1 MATLH
6 IEHAISDFDTW
17 RGAFKRAE
25 GLRAQHGVRGYDIR
39 HPVDDPTYLMIDLT
53 FDSTD
58 AAQAFLVELHK
69 IWKSPTAAPA
79 LVGPPQ
85 TKILESVSI

>member
-6 IEHAISDFDTW
+6 IEHAISDLDTW
-17 RGAFKRAE
+17 RGAFKHAE
-25 GLRAQHGVRGYDIR
+25 GLRAKHGVRGYDVR
-39 HPVDDPTYLMIDLT
+39 HPVDDPSYLLIDLT

-58 AAQAFLVELHK
+58 AAESFLVELRK

-79 LVGPPQ
+79 LVGAPQ
-85 TKILESVSI
+85 TKILESVSV